1 MIGVV
6 VLVLMLVRVVVRHGE
21 SACVN
26 TRFGLIRPTLD
37 DMTYYCERVVLSQIL
52 ISFREK
58 QAPALHAG
66 AKSWL
71 RLSSGRVIWERR
83 TTAA

>member
-1 MIGVV
+1 MIAAAAVV
-6 VLVLMLVRVVVRHGE
+6 LVRVVVRHGE

-37 DMTYYCERVVLSQIL
+37 DMTYYCERVVLGQIL

-66 AKSWL
+66 A
-71 RLSSGRVIWERR
+71 
-83 TTAA
+83 